1 MGLRTIKWKTRAS
14 RKNLD
19 LLRWYK
25 ANMGEKAAL
34 NYFNGIMDAVETLAQ
49 MPTIG
54 SEDSRFSKGKTIYFS
69 FLAHPKYR
77 IVYRFTQRT
86 LYVVAIRATLMK

>member
-14 RKNLD
+14 RKNLEI
-19 LLRWYK
+19 LLWYRTH
-25 ANMGEKAAL
+25 MGEMATM
-34 NYFNGIMDAVETLAQ
+34 NYFNGIVDTVETLAQ

-54 SEDSRFSKGKTIYFS
+54 RVDTQFSKGKTIYYS

-77 IVYRFTQRT
+77 IVYRYTQRT
-86 LYVVAIRATLMK
+86 LYIVAIRATMMK